1 MVVAMASHS
10 HHHHDHDQAHARAHG
25 HSHGHGHSH
34 APADFGRAFLIG
46 TVLNVGFVVVEAGY
60 GFAANSMALVA
71 DAGHNLSDVLGL
83 LVAWGAA
90 TLSRRR
96 PSTYYTYGLG
106 RSSILAALFN
116 AVFLL
121 VSVGA
126 IGVEAVRRL
135 TDPEPIAATTVM
147 IVAGIGILV
156 NGFTALLFARGR
168 HDDINVRGAFLHMVA
183 DAALSAAV
191 VAAGAVVIWTGW
203 LWLDPVTSLVIVAV
217 IVAGTW
223 GLLRDSVTMALDRVP
238 PGIAP
243 DRVEAALAKLPGVDH
258 VHDLHIWPMSTTQVA
273 MTCHL
278 VMPAGCPG
286 DAFLHDAREMLHDR
300 FDIDHVTIQIERD
313 EALACPQAPV
323 EAL

>member
-1 MVVAMASHS
+1 MVAAMGSHS
-10 HHHHDHDQAHARAHG
+10 HHHHADDHDRGHAHG

-46 TVLNVGFVVVEAGY
+46 TVLNVGFVVIEAGY

-90 TLSRRR
+90 SLSRRQ
-96 PSTYYTYGLG
+96 PSTFYTYGLG

-135 TDPEPIAATTVM
+135 AEPEPIAATTVM

-191 VAAGAVVIWTGW
+191 VAAGAAVIWTGW

-243 DRVEAALAKLPGVDH
+243 DRVEAALTELPGVDH

-278 VMPAGCPG
+278 VMPEGCPG
-286 DAFLHDAREMLHDR
+286 DTFLHDAREMLHDR

-313 EALACPQAPV
+313 EALACPQAPA
-323 EAL
+323 EAV